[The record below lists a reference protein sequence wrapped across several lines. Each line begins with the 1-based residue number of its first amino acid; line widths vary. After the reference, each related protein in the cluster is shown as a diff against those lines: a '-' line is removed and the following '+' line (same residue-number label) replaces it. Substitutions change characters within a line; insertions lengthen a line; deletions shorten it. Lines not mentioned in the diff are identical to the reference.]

1 MASVHQQLNGGGSA
15 RDGLSTAEALRR
27 LRDDM
32 VSALEERRRGQR
44 RGWLATAALQRRVW
58 FSWPVLV
65 LSALVAVALVTSA
78 ALAEDGGAS
87 EAVAAAL
94 VLALAAANAALS
106 VWQRALADGE
116 LAAKAGRLAERLGR
130 AAEAAAESGGWTE
143 AEYPHLHAPPSPCI
157 GLQWTYRDGRLVN
170 LPASLLTRGDLVVL
184 RPGEAALADVESVSD
199 EPPLRLL
206 RLEQYVP
213 GAGQRSDE
221 KLTHPRLVSALPN
234 RRFRVLSSPYLESLQ
249 LALSAEERPAPPPRR
264 ELERLLAAVLMAAL
278 PTALV
283 SAVLVAVPL
292 QLWLLP
298 ETVVGLSA
306 HIRLLLQRICGCL
319 LPVLP
324 LPCSLVLV
332 PAAWLAQARLVALA
346 REMRQPR
353 PDDRRQLDVLDE
365 TSVHEHVAAHWRHV
379 WPVLR
384 DTASGRCDSLP
395 HTASLLYT
403 LGALTSLCCVDK
415 KGVLS
420 WPNPTAE
427 KVVTVRLKSGGGDEP
442 AAASDGASDVSDAD
456 IDPVVSDAALD
467 VLDLTRDNP
476 AEPWSIQFDD
486 PHWRDSLSRL
496 KPIGLAVLV
505 NTCSDQTLADY
516 WRFCRHMVCLAHGE
530 ADLVPV
536 PARRCLCQLARQ
548 IGFSKRAADAFQ
560 LESQMACY
568 KHLKLD
574 PVRRN
579 KLTRAFSFSKIR
591 FPYPHMNSV
600 ILRELYTNS
609 LQLVSQGT
617 ADLVLD
623 SCSDFWDGTD
633 VIPLSEADRRR
644 ILDFYH
650 RHSVTMYCSA
660 FAYRPL
666 TSRVAVELSERYLE
680 LPEQSGHIYRA
691 ARSPLPGHGLSLDTW
706 PDKPVH
712 PQYMSTDSLYG
723 SEVVDVDST
732 EGLIQVQC
740 NQIFTGMV
748 TMQYQAL
755 ADMVRLIDHL
765 EKACIRFV
773 HFSKENELR
782 SRVFSEKMGLESGWN
797 CHISLLDDGSHH
809 GSCAPTGDMVQ
820 HPSVRRLASNDS
832 ADSRA
837 AAGRTLERLRP
848 LSVSAPSVI
857 NLDVDQSAD
866 SEEEECCPAG
876 GGAGDGLDQADGR
889 IRVQSECVCPAT
901 EPGGSVGSVELLEE
915 PVSPAASRSASRIT
929 DSSDQSDPVNFD
941 MSNRAKLP
949 KGIAQIRPHLE
960 HVDNVPLQVS
970 LFTDC
975 TPATT
980 RAMLQIMQ
988 EYGEVVCVLGSSGS
1002 PQNAGVFLQAD
1013 AALAVR
1019 PLHPQLCSMMPEPGC
1034 PSGDPHTA
1042 TGADTTAAGGGQG
1055 DGADG
1060 EAGRQP
1066 LLPPS
1071 LSTDGPVALAERL
1084 DSLPCALTLRRD
1096 DAVSL
1101 TQLVLEARHLVQRL
1115 RTAVTFWACQAI
1127 TLAALAVL
1135 SSVLLLPP
1143 PLPAG
1148 HLLWITCVQLPV
1160 LSGALLAAPVDRRIM
1175 DEAQDRCQSAVTWP
1189 HLVYAG
1195 WCYGLRL
1202 LPSLLAALAFFGL
1215 SLHSV
1220 CPSESCHYVYPP
1232 TELRPIQDALLVLIV
1247 LYACVS
1253 SAGFV
1258 HRRAQLW
1265 QRWPCASVSWSVAV
1279 AISLFL
1285 AVVFVLLD
1293 CAVYGQQLAWPVAAA
1308 PWLAAAALAG
1318 PLLQLLV
1325 TELVKRQEF
1334 KYNIRYQK
1342 RARLEF
1348 DTKLGMNSPF

>member
-1 MASVHQQLNGGGSA
+1 MASVHQQLNGGGSV

-32 VSALEERRRGQR
+32 ESALEERRRGQR

-130 AAEAAAESGGWTE
+130 AAEATAESGGWTE

-278 PTALV
+278 PAALV

-442 AAASDGASDVSDAD
+442 AATSDGASDVSDAD

-820 HPSVRRLASNDS
+820 HPSVRRLASNES
-832 ADSRA
+832 GDSRA

-866 SEEEECCPAG
+866 CEEEEECCPAG

-1019 PLHPQLCSMMPEPGC
+1019 PLHPQLCSMMPEPV
-1034 PSGDPHTA
+1034 TA
-1042 TGADTTAAGGGQG
+1042 RTARP
-1055 DGADG
+1055 
-1060 EAGRQP
+1060 GRQP

-1127 TLAALAVL
+1127 TVAALAVL

-1160 LSGALLAAPVDRRIM
+1160 LSGSLLAAPVDRRIM

-1258 HRRAQLW
+1258 HRTRA
-1265 QRWPCASVSWSVAV
+1265 AVAAVAV
-1279 AISLFL
+1279 RER
-1285 AVVFVLLD
+1285 VLERVGGYL
-1293 CAVYGQQLAWPVAAA
+1293 P
-1308 PWLAAAALAG
+1308 
-1318 PLLQLLV
+1318 V
-1325 TELVKRQEF
+1325 TEMVKRQEF